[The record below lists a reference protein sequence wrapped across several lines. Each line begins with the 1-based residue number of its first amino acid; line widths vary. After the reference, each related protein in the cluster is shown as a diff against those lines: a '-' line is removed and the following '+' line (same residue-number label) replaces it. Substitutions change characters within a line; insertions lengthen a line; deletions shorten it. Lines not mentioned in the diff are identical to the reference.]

1 MFTSNVSQLG
11 CYSMLSV
18 HRSVQTTFE
27 IKNSL
32 QLKLESFYLSFCT
45 VSVHLLVHTMQLV
58 FLKVETNGL
67 FLPLRLELLAVAGK
81 ETFSV
86 PRKSAVFS
94 PCSANASAVT
104 LHS

>member
-45 VSVHLLVHTMQLV
+45 VSVHLPVHTMQLV

-81 ETFSV
+81 
-86 PRKSAVFS
+86 
-94 PCSANASAVT
+94 
-104 LHS
+104 